1 MNGPNSVK
9 YDASARADQQ
19 FIHDIVARRKLFF
32 LSDVHL
38 RSVFLARNVDRS
50 WLAKKKFG
58 SMPCGVFDK
67 EASTRKITFKFN

>member
-32 LSDVHL
+32 QVMFTCALYFSQET
-38 RSVFLARNVDRS
+38 SIDRG
-50 WLAKKKFG
+50 WQKKVRLHALWG
-58 SMPCGVFDK
+58 
-67 EASTRKITFKFN
+67 I